1 MSRLNSAQP
10 VKLDYAAAQLDI
22 QFTTGDGDLNDV
34 RMLAL
39 VENRLARWWLAHGH
53 ALPELNALRLMKH
66 RHLADI
72 RASEFGVDDL

>member
-1 MSRLNSAQP
+1 
-10 VKLDYAAAQLDI
+10 
-22 QFTTGDGDLNDV
+22 
-34 RMLAL
+34 MLAL